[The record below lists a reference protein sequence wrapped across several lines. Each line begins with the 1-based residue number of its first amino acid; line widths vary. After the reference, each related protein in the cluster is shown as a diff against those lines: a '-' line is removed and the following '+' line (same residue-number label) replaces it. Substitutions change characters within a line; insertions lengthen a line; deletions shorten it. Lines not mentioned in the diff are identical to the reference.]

1 MRLFLLMLYFLFLE
15 SCTAVETTKGIIKA
29 SNSVKTTVSEIISN
43 KEDDSKINIGKD
55 NEVKIEE
62 EVEEEVEEEIEGKI
76 EAEKEIITTEQKEQK
91 SIIETQQK
99 ISQINFLGNSLNKI
113 KEILGE
119 SKLAREDGNTF
130 VLRYDSNSCRLF
142 LFFNLQVTNKQVEYF
157 ELRNTKGILLES
169 RQSIEECY
177 KEFKLI

>member
-15 SCTAVETTKGIIKA
+15 SCTTVETTKEIIKA

-43 KEDDSKINIGKD
+43 KEDDSKINIGKN
-55 NEVKIEE
+55 NEVKI
-62 EVEEEVEEEIEGKI
+62 EEEVEEEIEGKI

-119 SKLAREDGNTF
+119 PKLAREDGNTF

-142 LFFNLQVTNKQVEYF
+142 LFFNLQVANKQVEYF
-157 ELRNTKGILLES
+157 ELRNTKGNLLES